1 MCNTTGVGRP
11 EEPSG
16 EGFRIE
22 ERRLSMVEPTG
33 GRKFRILLLSYHS
46 PTNVIS
52 AGGFRRTYE
61 ILKRA
66 PDDVEVYA
74 VDNSPSFLSTLD
86 SPAVHVAE
94 YHVPGFIK
102 RLEDRFFIFE
112 RLLEW
117 LFSLILMVV
126 TCLRLKREGC
136 SFDLVYV
143 PSSEIFPSLFAGL
156 VAKYV
161 FKNELVVC
169 NMNIDIYSYPFMR
182 LLVRLHNRADTVIAL
197 SEDLRDKLRHLGAE
211 GKIEVNGAGID
222 NEYIAKILEDSPPE
236 KLYEAVFVG
245 RTTVHKGSL
254 DLVKIWSM
262 VTEVFPR
269 ARLLMIGSLDP
280 VNHSM
285 LRASIKKYD
294 MEENIVVKG
303 TVPEDTKFAMMKA
316 SKLCVFPSYVEEW
329 GIVPQEALACGL
341 PVVLY
346 DLPVYKENIRSCEA
360 VFAVEIGDYRG
371 IAGKTIELLSNDAF
385 REYEAIGSAFVARY
399 NWDVISQAEF
409 RILTETG

>member
-1 MCNTTGVGRP
+1 MVETTGSR
-11 EEPSG
+11 
-16 EGFRIE
+16 
-22 ERRLSMVEPTG
+22 T
-33 GRKFRILLLSYHS
+33 FRILLLSYHS

-52 AGGFRRTYE
+52 AGGFRRTFE
-61 ILKRA
+61 ILKRT
-66 PDDVEVYA
+66 PDDVEVFV

-86 SPAVHVAE
+86 NGAVHVKE
-94 YHVPGFIK
+94 YRVPGFIK
-102 RLEDRFFIFE
+102 GLEDRFFIFE

-117 LFSLILMVV
+117 LFSFILMVV
-126 TCLRLKREGC
+126 NCIELKRAGGY
-136 SFDLVYV
+136 FDLVYV

-156 VAKYV
+156 VAKYI
-161 FKNELVVC
+161 FKNELVLC

-182 LLVRLHNRADTVIAL
+182 LLVRLHNRADRVIAL

-211 GKIEVNGAGID
+211 GTIEVNGAGID
-222 NEYIAKILEDSPPE
+222 NEYIAKVLEGRASD
-236 KLYEAVFVG
+236 KQYDAVFVG

-254 DLVKIWSM
+254 DLVKIWSI
-262 VTEVFPR
+262 VTGVFAQ

-285 LRASIKKYD
+285 LRTSIKKHN
-294 MEENIVVKG
+294 MEKNIVVKG
-303 TVPEDTKFAMMKA
+303 TVLEDAKFGLMKD

-360 VFAVEIGDYRG
+360 VFAVEVGDYMG
-371 IAGKTIELLSNDAF
+371 IARKTIELLSDDAF
-385 REYEAIGSAFVARY
+385 REYAAIGPAFVARY
-399 NWDVISQAEF
+399 NWDVVSQAEF
-409 RILTETG
+409 RILTKAG